1 MALTSVSDQPS
12 ADSASDWTVPG
23 LGSTAGTGASGV
35 GASQRAGASQG
46 AGTSRGAGASE
57 AAGPSRHT
65 GASEGDRASGAG
77 DAGEQIGF
85 GSASDALA
93 AVRAGLDYLVRLD
106 AAALT
111 ADEQADSLRSLAAA
125 ESVHLAATCRVL
137 SAFTASAGF
146 AADGAA
152 TSTGWLRWQTRSTR
166 AAAGATGKWA
176 KRLDAHPAVADA
188 LAAGRISPS
197 WARQLCDW
205 SDALPEEFR
214 SAADEQLVAAAL
226 AGLGLSDLALLA
238 EEIRIRT
245 ARPDS
250 DGPDNFGTRR
260 LWLTEHYQGNARLDA
275 DLTPQAA
282 AALQTVLDALGQRTG
297 PEDDRS
303 REQRDHDALEEACVR
318 LIASKLLPERAGQP
332 VHLSL
337 DIPLS
342 QLLGHADDPASLA
355 GATITGTLAPPGA
368 DCDAVIIPI
377 VTGTI
382 DEQAAAQ
389 AVVRMLA
396 GKLGSAFAGAA
407 ASATDATRH
416 GTAPIRPDVAAFVAD
431 LAGGPAAA
439 GLAWRAA
446 KMQAVAQ
453 AAALLSGPRGLASWL
468 RTTKLA
474 GPAASLSLP
483 LDVGTGTETIPV
495 QLRRAIIRRDRHCR
509 FPGCDQPPAAC
520 HVHHLRPKADGGETS
535 LKNCCLLCRFH
546 HLVVIHRRGW
556 QLTLNPDGT
565 TTAQSPDGAKTLH
578 SHPPPAR
585 AA

>member
-1 MALTSVSDQPS
+1 MAMTSVSDQPW
-12 ADSASDWTVPG
+12 AESASGWTVPG
-23 LGSTAGTGASGV
+23 HGSTVGTGAGGV
-35 GASQRAGASQG
+35 GASQVPGASRPD
-46 AGTSRGAGASE
+46 ASRE
-57 AAGPSRHT
+57 P
-65 GASEGDRASGAG
+65 GASEGDHAASGPG
-77 DAGEQIGF
+77 DAAQPTDF
-85 GSASDALA
+85 GSASKALA

-137 SAFTASAGF
+137 SAFKAGAGF

-152 TSTGWLRWQTRSTR
+152 TSTGWLRWQTRITR

-176 KRLDAHPAVADA
+176 KRLGAHPAVADA

-205 SDALPEEFR
+205 SDALPEDVR
-214 SAADEQLVAAAL
+214 AAADEQLVGAAL

-245 ARPDS
+245 AQPDT
-250 DGPDNFGTRR
+250 DGADHFGTRR
-260 LWLTEHYQGNARLDA
+260 LWLTEHYQGNARLDG

-355 GATITGTLAPPGA
+355 SATITGTPAPPGA
-368 DCDAVIIPI
+368 DCDAAIIPI

-416 GTAPIRPDVAAFVAD
+416 GTAPIRPDVAAFVSD
-431 LAGGPAAA
+431 MAGGPAAA

-446 KMQAVAQ
+446 KMQAIAQ

-468 RTTKLA
+468 RTTKLP

-483 LDVGTGTETIPV
+483 LDVGTATETIPV
-495 QLRRAIIRRDRHCR
+495 HLRRAIIRRDQHCR

-520 HVHHLRPKADGGETS
+520 HVHHLRPRADGGETS
-535 LKNCCLLCRFH
+535 LTNCCLLCRFH
-546 HLVVIHRRGW
+546 HLIAIHRWGW
-556 QLTLNPDGT
+556 TITLHADGT
-565 TTAQSPDGAKTLH
+565 TTARSPDGTKTLH
-578 SHPPPAR
+578 SHPPPVQ